1 VQWLTVANRNCTII
15 RIESPPYLNKQRL
28 QRGILHVHD
37 RAVYDTNHE
46 LFRSNAR
53 RFFREELEPNIGRW
67 EKDGVLPRE
76 FWLKAGE
83 KGFHCCGI
91 PEEYGGPGAD
101 FLYNMVLSEEVGYA
115 IGGASVGFSVSSD
128 IVSYYIL
135 HSGTEELKKYWLPKM
150 VTGQAISSI
159 GMTEPGCGSDLKAV
173 RTTAV
178 REGEHYV
185 INGQKTF
192 ITNGQNCDFVLL
204 VCSTDQSLGAK
215 GISLIIVESDREGF
229 QRGRNLEKIGQKA
242 ADTSELFFSDVR
254 VPASNLLGK
263 EGGGFAVLMNELPRE
278 RMTIAC
284 RALAEAQRAYEL
296 ARDYV
301 KERKAFGNTIFE
313 FQNTQ
318 FKLAEIKTSLA
329 VGWAYLDQCLSKI
342 NEGTLTPEE
351 GAMAKLWTTETGNK
365 IVDDCLQFFG
375 GYGYMSEYPISRLF
389 VDSRVRRIYGG
400 SSEIMKLVIGRSI

>member
-1 VQWLTVANRNCTII
+1 M
-15 RIESPPYLNKQRL
+15 
-28 QRGILHVHD
+28 HD
-37 RAVYDTNHE
+37 RAIFNSDHE

-53 RFFREELEPNIGRW
+53 RFFREELEPNIESW
-67 EKDGVLPRE
+67 EKVGRLPKE

-83 KGFHCCGI
+83 NGFHCCGI

-101 FLYNMVLSEEVGYA
+101 FLYNMILSEEVGYA

-128 IVSYYIL
+128 IVAYYLL
-135 HSGTEELKKYWLPKM
+135 HSGSEEQKKYWLPRM
-150 VTGQAISSI
+150 VTGESIPAI

-173 RTTAV
+173 RTSAV
-178 REGEHYV
+178 RDGDDYV

-204 VCSTDQSLGAK
+204 ACSTDPEAGAR
-215 GISLIIVESDREGF
+215 GVSLIIVETEREGF
-229 QRGRNLEKIGQKA
+229 SRGRNLEKIGQKA
-242 ADTSELFFSDVR
+242 ADTSEMFFADVR
-254 VPASNLLGK
+254 VPVSNVLGK

-278 RMTIAC
+278 RITIAC

-296 ARDYV
+296 TVEYV
-301 KERKAFGNTIFE
+301 KERKAFGTQVYE

-318 FKLAEIKTSLA
+318 FKLAEMKTDLA
-329 VGWAYLDQCLSKI
+329 VGWSYIDQCLVKTT
-342 NEGTLTPEE
+342 EGKLTPEE
-351 GAMAKLWTTETGNK
+351 GAMAKLWTTESGNS
-365 IVDDCLQFFG
+365 IVDACLQLFG

-400 SSEIMKLVIGRSI
+400 TSEIMKLVIGRTV

>member
-1 VQWLTVANRNCTII
+1 M
-15 RIESPPYLNKQRL
+15 
-28 QRGILHVHD
+28 HD
-37 RAVYDTNHE
+37 RAIFNSDHE

-53 RFFREELEPNIGRW
+53 RFFREELEPNIESW
-67 EKDGVLPRE
+67 EKVGRLPKE

-83 KGFHCCGI
+83 NGFHCCGI

-101 FLYNMVLSEEVGYA
+101 FLYNMILSEEVGYA

-128 IVSYYIL
+128 IVAYYLL
-135 HSGTEELKKYWLPKM
+135 HSGSEEQKKYWLPRM
-150 VTGQAISSI
+150 VTGESIPAI

-173 RTTAV
+173 RTSAV
-178 REGEHYV
+178 RDGDDYV

-204 VCSTDQSLGAK
+204 ACSTDPEAGAR
-215 GISLIIVESDREGF
+215 GVSLIIVETEREGF
-229 QRGRNLEKIGQKA
+229 SRGRNLEKIGQKA
-242 ADTSELFFSDVR
+242 ADTSEMFFADVR
-254 VPASNLLGK
+254 VPVSNVLGK

-278 RMTIAC
+278 RITIAC

-296 ARDYV
+296 TVEYV
-301 KERKAFGNTIFE
+301 KERKAFGKQVYE

-318 FKLAEIKTSLA
+318 FKLAEMKTDLA
-329 VGWAYLDQCLSKI
+329 VGWSYIDQCLVKTT
-342 NEGTLTPEE
+342 EGKLTPEE
-351 GAMAKLWTTETGNK
+351 GAMAKLWTTESGNK
-365 IVDDCLQFFG
+365 IVDACLQLFG

-400 SSEIMKLVIGRSI
+400 TSEIMKLVIGRTV

>member
-1 VQWLTVANRNCTII
+1 M
-15 RIESPPYLNKQRL
+15 Y
-28 QRGILHVHD
+28 D
-37 RAVYDTNHE
+37 RAIFNSDHE

-53 RFFREELEPNIGRW
+53 RFFREELEPNIAQW
-67 EKDGVLPRE
+67 EKDGALPRE
-76 FWLKAGE
+76 FWLKAGAN
-83 KGFHCCGI
+83 GFHCCGI
-91 PEEYGGPGAD
+91 PEVYGGPGAD

-128 IVSYYIL
+128 IVAYYIL
-135 HSGTEELKKYWLPKM
+135 HSGSEEQKQRWLPKM
-150 VTGQAISSI
+150 VSGEAIPAI

-178 REGEHYV
+178 RDGDEYV

-204 VCSTDQSLGAK
+204 ACSTDPAQGAR
-215 GISLIIVESDREGF
+215 GISLIIVESDRAGF

-254 VPASNLLGK
+254 VPLSNLLGK

-278 RMTIAC
+278 RITIAC
-284 RALAEAQRAYEL
+284 RALAEAQRAFEL
-296 ARDYV
+296 TTEYV
-301 KERKAFGNTIFE
+301 KQRKAFGKQILE

-318 FKLAEIKTSLA
+318 FKLADIKTSLA
-329 VGWAYLDQCLSKI
+329 VGWAYLDQCLTRI
-342 NEGTLTPEE
+342 NAGKLTPEE

-365 IVDDCLQFFG
+365 IIDDCLQFFG

-400 SSEIMKLVIGRSI
+400 SSEIMKLVIGRTL